1 MSGTDL
7 ILNVL
12 SFLMLLVLA
21 WFGFTTVNIIVT
33 IFRTRKQDKTLQFSF
48 SRGGKIFFIVSTI
61 VFSAIIIGGIAAI
74 IYGLTH
80 DKISFYRTAIN
91 LMALGT
97 LLYSLLLSNTIQLG
111 KKNMMIG
118 RMLIDYR
125 KMKKVSF
132 SLDDRVTFVYSQKEF
147 TVTTRIA
154 DLTEVKKAIKR

>member
-48 SRGGKIFFIVSTI
+48 SRGGKIFFIVSSV
-61 VFSAIIIGGIAAI
+61 VFLALFIGGIIAI
-74 IYGLTH
+74 VYGLTH
-80 DKISFYRTAIN
+80 DNISMYRVAIN
-91 LMALGT
+91 LMGLGS

-111 KKNMMIG
+111 RKDLMIG

-125 KMKKVSF
+125 KMKKVTF
-132 SLDDRVTFVYSQKEF
+132 SLDDRVTFVYAQKEYTF
-147 TVTTRIA
+147 TTRFA
-154 DLTEVKKAIKR
+154 DLTEIKKAMKR